1 MFSHVSK
8 ETKALTIYILSFL
21 VTLKIVCEDNVAKK
35 KYSELIW
42 IIKYTEIQESNI
54 ASFDSQFFHQKRLPR
69 GKILRYLY
77 TASKFNTDQALVS
90 IKV

>member
-1 MFSHVSK
+1 MFSQVSK
-8 ETKALTIYILSFL
+8 ETKVLTIYILSFL

-35 KYSELIW
+35 YSKLIW
-42 IIKYTEIQESNI
+42 MIKYTEIQESNI
-54 ASFDSQFFHQKRLPR
+54 VSFDSQFFYQKRLPR

-77 TASKFNTDQALVS
+77 MASKFNTDQALVS